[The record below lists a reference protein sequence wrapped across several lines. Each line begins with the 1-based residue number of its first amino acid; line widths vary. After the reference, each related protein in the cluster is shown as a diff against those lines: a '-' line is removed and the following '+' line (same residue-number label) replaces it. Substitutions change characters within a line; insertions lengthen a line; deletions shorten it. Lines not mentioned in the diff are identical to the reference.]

1 MSLFSVVI
9 PVYNGADYIARSV
22 ASALSQRGVR
32 TEVIVIDDGSTDG
45 SGAVAAKVDP
55 SVRVH
60 SCPNGGQAAARN
72 LGIKLALGDFVAF
85 LDADDWWADDKLQAQ
100 DELFQAEPALD
111 VVFSDFRGV
120 GPDGSASGW
129 QGGLVEQLPTLGLS
143 LSLRSRDGYSLS
155 GSVADALICHT
166 SFMHPSTMVV
176 RRSVLAECGGF
187 DASMSPAEDLELW
200 IRLARDYKVGF
211 VGRVVATIEQRPGS
225 QGRQFLRM
233 SEQVIRLYSGLRE
246 RSEGS
251 PRVRS
256 HIERYLEARHVA
268 AGWHYRQAG
277 NPQAARGHYWAALRK
292 RPRLRTAVGLLR
304 TYFPWPVAP
313 GPVSTRI

>member
-1 MSLFSVVI
+1 VSLFSVVI
-9 PVYNGADYIARSV
+9 PVYNGAGYIARSV
-22 ASALSQRGVR
+22 GSALRQRGVR

-45 SGAVAAKVDP
+45 SGAVAANVDA

-60 SCPNGGQAAARN
+60 RCVNGGQAAARN
-72 LGIKLALGDFVAF
+72 LGITLARGEFVAF
-85 LDADDWWADDKLQAQ
+85 LDADDWWEGDKLQAQ
-100 DELFQAEPALD
+100 DALFQADPALH

-120 GPDGSASGW
+120 GPDGSPSGW
-129 QGGLVEQLPTLGLS
+129 QGGLVEQLPTLGLT
-143 LSLRSRDGYSLS
+143 LTRRTDDGYSLS
-155 GSVADALICHT
+155 GRVADALICHT

-176 RRSVLAECGGF
+176 RRSVLIECGGF
-187 DASMSPAEDLELW
+187 DATMSPAEDLELW
-200 IRLARDYKVGF
+200 IRLARDYKAGF
-211 VGRVVATIEQRPGS
+211 VGRVVATVDQRPGS

-251 PRVRS
+251 WHVRS

-277 NPQAARGHYWAALRK
+277 KQREARRHYWAALRK
-292 RPRLRTAVGLLR
+292 RPRLRTAVGLVR
-304 TYFPWPVAP
+304 TYLPSRARRRESPAQ
-313 GPVSTRI
+313 